1 MQIPERIPGLK
12 WLKIGL
18 AGYFVV
24 WVALEGDLAQ
34 TVGLGVLS
42 CVVAAA
48 HLIERWGRGRII
60 SRRIWLMS
68 LAGVGSLI
76 GVCSGLA
83 TLAFMAVK
91 TGLHAHGPEFTSAEI
106 ARIWQ
111 MIPLWA
117 IVGATVGLALASIFI
132 GFQESGN

>member
-24 WVALEGDLAQ
+24 WIALEGNLAQ

-48 HLIERWGRGRII
+48 HLIEQWGRGRVVL
-60 SRRIWLMS
+60 RAVWLVGS
-68 LAGVGSLI
+68 TGVGSLV
-76 GVCSGLA
+76 GASSGLA

-91 TGLHAHGPEFTSAEI
+91 TGLHGHGPEFTPAQI
-106 ARIWQ
+106 AWVWQ
-111 MIPLWA
+111 AIPLWA
-117 IVGATVGLALASIFI
+117 SVGGVLGLALASLLI
-132 GFQESGN
+132 GFNERGS